1 MSLDLNFLDRIE
13 AEAYACFE
21 AKTNADVDKNGL
33 IQLLRD
39 EKAYGTP
46 DDKLKEVLLVDL
58 MSEYYYVEL
67 YNECLEKVAGK
78 YSYKIFEAIK
88 RDEELYNA
96 AVATIKDL
104 YDISVREGDP
114 FDAYVLLEVSVA
126 APLGKEVLALSPNRK
141 LHDHWSWKAYD
152 DVIET
157 ILRRV

>member
-21 AKTNADVDKNGL
+21 AKTNAYVDKNGL

-39 EKAYGTP
+39 EKAFGTP
-46 DDKLKEVLLVDL
+46 ADKIKEILIDL
-58 MSEYYYVEL
+58 MSDYEHLEV

-96 AVATIKDL
+96 AVATIKDA
-104 YDISVREGDP
+104 YDISIREGDP
-114 FDAYVLLEVSVA
+114 FDAYVLLDVSVA
-126 APLGKEVLALSPNRK
+126 APIGREVLALSPNRR
-141 LHDHWSWKAYD
+141 LHDNWSWKAYD

-157 ILRRV
+157 ILRRI

>member
-21 AKTNADVDKNGL
+21 AKTNAYVDKNGL

-39 EKAYGTP
+39 EKAFGTP
-46 DDKLKEVLLVDL
+46 ADKMKDVLVDL
-58 MSEYYYVEL
+58 LSDYEYLEV
-67 YNECLEKVAGK
+67 YNECLENVAGK

-152 DVIET
+152 DVLET
-157 ILRRV
+157 VLHRI

>member
-1 MSLDLNFLDRIE
+1 MSLDMNFLDRVE
-13 AEAYACFE
+13 VEAYACFE
-21 AKTNADVDKNGL
+21 AKTNAYVDKNGL

-46 DDKLKEVLLVDL
+46 ADKIKDVLIDLLSDYEYLEV
-58 MSEYYYVEL
+58 

-96 AVATIKDL
+96 AVAIIKDL

>member
-1 MSLDLNFLDRIE
+1 MSLDMNFLDRVE

-21 AKTNADVDKNGL
+21 AKTNAYVDKNDF

-39 EKAYGTP
+39 EKAFGTP
-46 DDKLKEVLLVDL
+46 DDKMKEVLTDL
-58 MSEYYYVEL
+58 LSDYEYLDV
-67 YNECLEKVAGK
+67 YNECLENVAGK

-96 AVATIKDL
+96 AVATIKDI

-126 APLGKEVLALSPNRK
+126 SPSGKEVLALSPNRK
-141 LHDHWSWKAYD
+141 FHDNWSWKAYD
-152 DVIET
+152 DVLET
-157 ILRRV
+157 ILRRI

>member
-1 MSLDLNFLDRIE
+1 MSLDLNFLDRVE

-21 AKTNADVDKNGL
+21 AKTNAYVDTNGL

-46 DDKLKEVLLVDL
+46 GDKMKDVLIDLLSDYEYLEV
-58 MSEYYYVEL
+58 

-152 DVIET
+152 DVLET

>member
-1 MSLDLNFLDRIE
+1 MSLDLNFLDRVE

-21 AKTNADVDKNGL
+21 AKTNAYVDKNGL

-46 DDKLKEVLLVDL
+46 GDKMKEVLIDL
-58 MSEYYYVEL
+58 LSDYEYLEV

-78 YSYKIFEAIK
+78 YSYKIFDAIK

-152 DVIET
+152 DVLET
-157 ILRRV
+157 VLHRI

>member
-21 AKTNADVDKNGL
+21 AKTTAYVDKNGL

-39 EKAYGTP
+39 EKAFGTP
-46 DDKLKEVLLVDL
+46 ADKMKDVLIDLLSDYEYLEV
-58 MSEYYYVEL
+58 

-96 AVATIKDL
+96 AVATIKDV

-152 DVIET
+152 DVLET
-157 ILRRV
+157 ILRRI

>member
-13 AEAYACFE
+13 AESYACFE
-21 AKTNADVDKNGL
+21 AKTNAYVDNNGL

-39 EKAYGTP
+39 EKAFGTP
-46 DDKLKEVLLVDL
+46 ADKMKDVLIDLLSDYEYLEV
-58 MSEYYYVEL
+58 
-67 YNECLEKVAGK
+67 YNECLERVAGK

-96 AVATIKDL
+96 AVATIKDV

-152 DVIET
+152 DVLET
-157 ILRRV
+157 ILRRI

>member
-21 AKTNADVDKNGL
+21 AKTNAYVDKNGL

-46 DDKLKEVLLVDL
+46 ADKIKDVLIDLLSDYEYLEV
-58 MSEYYYVEL
+58 

-96 AVATIKDL
+96 AVAIIKDL

>member
-1 MSLDLNFLDRIE
+1 MSLDMNFLDRIE

-21 AKTNADVDKNGL
+21 AKTNAFVDKNGL

-39 EKAYGTP
+39 EKAYGTSA
-46 DDKLKEVLLVDL
+46 DKMKDVLTDLLSDYEYLEV
-58 MSEYYYVEL
+58 

-152 DVIET
+152 DVLET
-157 ILRRV
+157 ILRRI

>member
-1 MSLDLNFLDRIE
+1 MSLDMNFLDRVE

-21 AKTNADVDKNGL
+21 AKTNAFVDKNGMV
-33 IQLLRD
+33 QLLRD
-39 EKAYGTP
+39 EKAFGTP
-46 DDKLKEVLLVDL
+46 ADKMKEILIDL
-58 MSEYYYVEL
+58 MSDYEYLEV

-96 AVATIKDL
+96 AVATIKDA

-126 APLGKEVLALSPNRK
+126 APMGKEVLALSPNRQF
-141 LHDHWSWKAYD
+141 HDNWSWKAYD

-157 ILRRV
+157 ILRRI

>member
-1 MSLDLNFLDRIE
+1 MSLDLNFLDRVE

-21 AKTNADVDKNGL
+21 AKTNAFVDNNGL

-39 EKAYGTP
+39 EKAFGTP
-46 DDKLKEVLLVDL
+46 TDKIKEILIDL
-58 MSEYYYVEL
+58 MSDYEHLEV

-96 AVATIKDL
+96 AVATIKDV
-104 YDISVREGDP
+104 YDISIREGDP
-114 FDAYVLLEVSVA
+114 FDAYVLLEVSIA
-126 APLGKEVLALSPNRK
+126 APSGKEVLALSPNRQ
-141 LHDHWSWKAYD
+141 LHDNWSWKAYD

-157 ILRRV
+157 ILRRI

>member
-21 AKTNADVDKNGL
+21 AKTNAYVDKNGL

-39 EKAYGTP
+39 EKAFGTSA
-46 DDKLKEVLLVDL
+46 DKIKEILIDL
-58 MSEYYYVEL
+58 MSDYEHLEV

-96 AVATIKDL
+96 AVATIKNA
-104 YDISVREGDP
+104 YDISIREGDP
-114 FDAYVLLEVSVA
+114 FDAYVLLDVSVA
-126 APLGKEVLALSPNRK
+126 APIGGEVLALSPNRR
-141 LHDHWSWKAYD
+141 LHDNWSWKAYD
-152 DVIET
+152 DVLET
-157 ILRRV
+157 ILRRI

>member
-1 MSLDLNFLDRIE
+1 MSLDMNFLDRVE
-13 AEAYACFE
+13 AEAYTCFE
-21 AKTNADVDKNGL
+21 AKTNAFVDNNGL

-39 EKAYGTP
+39 EKAFGTP
-46 DDKLKEVLLVDL
+46 VDKMKEVLIDL
-58 MSEYYYVEL
+58 LSDYEYLEV

-96 AVATIKDL
+96 AVATIKDV

-126 APLGKEVLALSPNRK
+126 SPSGKEVLALSPNRK
-141 LHDHWSWKAYD
+141 FHDNWSWKAYD

-157 ILRRV
+157 ILRRI

>member
-21 AKTNADVDKNGL
+21 AKTNAYVDKNGL

-39 EKAYGTP
+39 EKTFGTP
-46 DDKLKEVLLVDL
+46 ADKMKDVLTDLLSDYEYLEV
-58 MSEYYYVEL
+58 

-152 DVIET
+152 DVLET
-157 ILRRV
+157 VLHRI

>member
-1 MSLDLNFLDRIE
+1 MSLDFNFLDRIE
-13 AEAYACFE
+13 AEAYTCFE
-21 AKTNADVDKNGL
+21 AKTNAYVDKNGL

-39 EKAYGTP
+39 EKAYGIP

-58 MSEYYYVEL
+58 MSEYNYVEV

-104 YDISVREGDP
+104 YDFSVREGDP
-114 FDAYVLLEVSVA
+114 FDAYVLLQVSVA

-141 LHDHWSWKAYD
+141 LHDHWDWKAYD

>member
-1 MSLDLNFLDRIE
+1 MSLDMNFLDRVE

-21 AKTNADVDKNGL
+21 AKTNAYVDKNDF

-39 EKAYGTP
+39 EKAFGTP
-46 DDKLKEVLLVDL
+46 DDKMKEVLTDL
-58 MSEYYYVEL
+58 LSDYEYLDV
-67 YNECLEKVAGK
+67 YNECLENVAGK

-96 AVATIKDL
+96 AVATIKDI

-126 APLGKEVLALSPNRK
+126 SPSGKEVLALSPNRK
-141 LHDHWSWKAYD
+141 FHDNWSWKAYD

-157 ILRRV
+157 ILRRI

>member
-1 MSLDLNFLDRIE
+1 MSLDMNFLDRVE

-21 AKTNADVDKNGL
+21 AKTNVYVDNNGL

-39 EKAYGTP
+39 EKAFGTP
-46 DDKLKEVLLVDL
+46 ADKIKDILIDL
-58 MSEYYYVEL
+58 MSDYEYLEV

-96 AVATIKDL
+96 AVATIKDV

-126 APLGKEVLALSPNRK
+126 APSGKEVLALSPNRK
-141 LHDHWSWKAYD
+141 FHDNWSWKAYD

-157 ILRRV
+157 ILRRI

>member
-21 AKTNADVDKNGL
+21 AKTNAYVDKNGL

-39 EKAYGTP
+39 EKAFGTP
-46 DDKLKEVLLVDL
+46 DDKMKEVLIDL
-58 MSEYYYVEL
+58 LSGYEYLEV

-96 AVATIKDL
+96 AVATIKDV

-126 APLGKEVLALSPNRK
+126 SPSGKEVLALSPNIK
-141 LHDHWSWKAYD
+141 FHDNWSWKAYD
-152 DVIET
+152 DVLET
-157 ILRRV
+157 ILRRI